1 MQFILNLHDRV
12 FETINKLLGPWFLT
26 TAARFSFTSVT
37 MLFFWTSGKTK
48 IGDSII
54 SPSFGAYAQI
64 FPKKFESL
72 GYDESLMSGL
82 DTLIVLLGT
91 YAEFL
96 LPLMIALGLFTRL
109 ASVGMIGFIAVMSIV
124 DISGHGVDAA
134 TIGQMFDRLP
144 YGLIMDQR
152 LLWVFV
158 LMVLI
163 IKGAGPIS
171 LDYILKRTRK

>member
-1 MQFILNLHDRV
+1 MQFMLNFHDR
-12 FETINKLLGPWFLT
+12 FFATISKLFGPWFLT
-26 TAARFSFTSVT
+26 TAARLSFTSVT
-37 MLFFWTSGKTK
+37 LLFFWTSGKTK

-64 FPKKFESL
+64 FPKKIEGL
-72 GYDESLMSGL
+72 GYDESLMSSL

-96 LPLMIALGLFTRL
+96 LPAMIALGLFTRL
-109 ASVGMIGFIAVMSIV
+109 ASLGMIGFIGMMSVV
-124 DISGHGVDAA
+124 DITGHNADAT
-134 TIGQMFDRLP
+134 TIGAMFDRLP

-152 LLWVFV
+152 LLWVFLLLV
-158 LMVLI
+158 LV

-171 LDYILKRTRK
+171 LDYILTKLRK